1 MSDTNRHTCYK
12 VPSAVGIETG
22 LVKQVSGGQETS
34 EEAGTVPQTTVKG
47 ARQGGG
53 RGLERRSKI
62 LAMSGMEYLRIQ
74 QPIPNT
80 GGEKG

>member
-1 MSDTNRHTCYK
+1 M
-12 VPSAVGIETG
+12 
-22 LVKQVSGGQETS
+22 VKQVSGGQETS
-34 EEAGTVPQTTVKG
+34 EEAGTVSQRTVKG

-53 RGLERRSKI
+53 RGLERRGKI
-62 LAMSGMEYLRIQ
+62 LEMSGMEYLRIQ